1 MVYWLTDLWPENLL
15 AAGAKMKPGLI
26 RKIRRLEDWVY
37 RKAALVSVNSPG
49 YMHNLESKGLPG
61 EKIRL
66 LTDWADEE
74 RFFPSKPDPQLARDN
89 GLWGKFNVVYGGNL
103 GKVQGLDVV
112 VDAAAELRD
121 LDDVQ
126 FVFIG
131 DGTEIGVLQERV
143 KQRELTNVRFIE
155 RKPPEEIHKYFAL
168 AQVLFA
174 HLEKKQ
180 VFKMQ
185 IPSKIIAYM
194 ACGRPVLC
202 AIEGE
207 AAKMVEQAGAGITC
221 ASQDAH
227 ALAESVRY
235 LYSLPGQE
243 LEALGQKGRET
254 FLGSYT
260 RSLQVER
267 IEGFLMEALGKK

>member
-1 MVYWLTDLWPENLL
+1 MAEHMLTEGCLGLGGVQVADTLRRRRAVDAQQDEGRPVRLAQQARGLIELALL
-15 AAGAKMKPGLI
+15 ADVAGHG
-26 RKIRRLEDWVY
+26 E
-37 RKAALVSVNSPG
+37 AAS
-49 YMHNLESKGLPG
+49 
-61 EKIRL
+61 
-66 LTDWADEE
+66 
-74 RFFPSKPDPQLARDN
+74 
-89 GLWGKFNVVYGGNL
+89 GGNL